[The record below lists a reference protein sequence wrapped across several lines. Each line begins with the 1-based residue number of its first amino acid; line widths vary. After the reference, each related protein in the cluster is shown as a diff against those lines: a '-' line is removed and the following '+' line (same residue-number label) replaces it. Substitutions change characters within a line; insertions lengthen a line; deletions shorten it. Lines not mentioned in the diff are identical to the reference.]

1 MNDLRAPVGVPKLGR
16 TKTPIVRPMR
26 PGANAASLYKK
37 AHQTTRVVSVCA
49 LSEEHRIAS
58 GPSVVTRVGN
68 EIDNHA
74 LRLEATEQHK
84 SSEAD
89 RTCHDDARRT
99 EIETTFK
106 HRYQLLALEE
116 AELIAE
122 YVRILDRQISGQNVQ
137 IKPATG
143 MPESTVGRP
152 EGGIAR
158 AARVLCIPGNTDE
171 GRRKRIE
178 RAIRIDLLCLAAK
191 DAARKLHLD
200 ANQSALLKAAK
211 ADKHNQVATLEEIAR
226 YQKSKKD
233 DDQQKSLD
241 EEAAYKKL
249 WALYIQSPKAAQD
262 RFLGMLNVVRVQN
275 TGSPLMAEMD

>member
-1 MNDLRAPVGVPKLGR
+1 MTSPFGVPKLGR
-16 TKTPIVRPMR
+16 TKIRILRPMR
-26 PGANAASLYKK
+26 PGTNAASPYKK
-37 AHQTTRVVSVCA
+37 AHQTTRVVSVRA
-49 LSEEHRIAS
+49 LSEVHRMAS
-58 GPSVVTRVGN
+58 GASVATRVAN

-84 SSEAD
+84 SSEAN
-89 RTCHDDARRT
+89 RTSHDDARRT

-152 EGGIAR
+152 EGGVAR
-158 AARVLCIPGNTDE
+158 ASRVLCIPGNTDE

-249 WALYIQSPKAAQD
+249 WALYTQSPKAAQD
-262 RFLGMLNVVRVQN
+262 RFLGALNGVRVQN
-275 TGSPLMAEMD
+275 ADSPLMAEMD